1 MSEQTDNLIS
11 LLKPFGLSEEESKI
25 YLTLL
30 ENGSLSA
37 LSISRVTHMARTK
50 VYRLLDKLIEKQL
63 VTQASHTSG
72 FKFVANHPSKL
83 EIILN
88 QQQQS
93 LVALSQ
99 SLPQVIKSIESVTG
113 SARPSS
119 QILYYQG
126 PKGLSQVNWNLLNTK
141 TEILS
146 YEYGTGDNY
155 LAYEDIEHLRQE
167 MYQNRNISSRSFTNL
182 KKIDPF
188 TNVSNIVKLWQ
199 VRYLPKDLL
208 NITFDAFIYNDI
220 YTVCN
225 FLDKGDIFCFEIK
238 SQKIADFHRQTFD
251 ALWSTAKPLK
261 FIGTRGQAKLV

>member
-1 MSEQTDNLIS
+1 ML
-11 LLKPFGLSEEESKI
+11 LLKPFGLTDEEAKI

-30 ENGSLSA
+30 EKGSLSA
-37 LSISRVTHMARTK
+37 LSISRSIHMARTK
-50 VYRLLDKLIEKQL
+50 VYRLLDKLIDKQL

-72 FKFVANHPSKL
+72 FKFIANHPSQL

-88 QQQQS
+88 QQQQALS
-93 LVALSQ
+93 GLSQ

-113 SARPSS
+113 SSHPGS

-167 MYQNRNISSRSFTNL
+167 MFQNRSIHSRSFTNL
-182 KKIDPF
+182 KKIDAF
-188 TNVSNIVKLWQ
+188 TNVSNIIKLWQ
-199 VRYLPKDLL
+199 VRHLPKEVLT
-208 NITFDAFIYNDI
+208 ITFDAFIYNDI
-220 YTVCN
+220 YTVCS
-225 FLDKGDIFCFEIK
+225 FLDQGDIFCFEIK
-238 SQKIADFHRQTFD
+238 NQKIADFHRQVFNSF
-251 ALWSTAKPLK
+251 WSQAKPLK
-261 FIGTRGQAKLV
+261 FIGTHGQAKLI